1 MPSATSHHPI
11 RRALRWRLPYRRRA
25 AELFR
30 FLLRSGY
37 SCTALAPAALR
48 RRSKQGHRPPP
59 GHKRPPQTP
68 ACASARSDRQRPFRA
83 NWRPYRRRSDRTAP
97 GKGPQPPPS
106 TSAGARPST
115 NAAPGGQNGHLPY
128 PARPSPDK
136 TTVLA
141 PASRSCHR
149 WPQWCRAA
157 AAIALVCA
165 VLGGCTGEQ
174 FQKGYIL
181 PPGAL
186 EQIPIGASQDQ
197 VLIVMGTPSTV
208 ATLNG
213 EVFYYISQRSE
224 RPIAFMNQKV
234 VDQRVIAIYFDR
246 NRQVQRLANY
256 GLQDGKIFD
265 FISRTTPTSGQE
277 LSYLTPLF
285 KLLSFN

>member
-1 MPSATSHHPI
+1 MLQSNVLPGTSTP
-11 RRALRWRLPYRRRA
+11 RAMQGDGTNSGMTETSQTGSRAYSTRGLLGRWR
-25 AELFR
+25 
-30 FLLRSGY
+30 GM
-37 SCTALAPAALR
+37 
-48 RRSKQGHRPPP
+48 
-59 GHKRPPQTP
+59 
-68 ACASARSDRQRPFRA
+68 
-83 NWRPYRRRSDRTAP
+83 
-97 GKGPQPPPS
+97 
-106 TSAGARPST
+106 
-115 NAAPGGQNGHLPY
+115 
-128 PARPSPDK
+128 
-136 TTVLA
+136 
-141 PASRSCHR
+141 
-149 WPQWCRAA
+149 RAA

-165 VLGGCTGEQ
+165 ALGGCTGEQ

-181 PPGAL
+181 PAGAL

-224 RPIAFMNQKV
+224 RPVAFMNQRV